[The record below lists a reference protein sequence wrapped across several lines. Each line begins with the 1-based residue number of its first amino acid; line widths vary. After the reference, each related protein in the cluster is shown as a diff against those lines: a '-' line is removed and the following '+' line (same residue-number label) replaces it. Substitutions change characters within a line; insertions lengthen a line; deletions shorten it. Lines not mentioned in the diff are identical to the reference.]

1 MTAALRLAV
10 GLLTAVP
17 VGDVGAVDREVAKRA
32 LWWFVPVGAALG
44 AAGSV
49 VLVLTER
56 LGLSA
61 LTAAALALASLA
73 VLTRGLHLDGLA
85 DTADGLGSRRPAD
98 RALAVMRASDI
109 GPFGVAVLVLVLL
122 IQVTSLAEASWQALL
137 VAVVIGRLSI
147 LVCCA
152 RGVPAAR
159 TDGLGALFAGTASW
173 PLIVLSAFVA
183 AGGALLAVGWVGLVA
198 VLLALGAAVA
208 LVRHC
213 MQRLG
218 GITGDVIGA
227 TVELTTTL
235 ALLVMATG

>member
-1 MTAALRLAV
+1 MTAALRLAL

-17 VGDVGAVDREVAKRA
+17 VGDVGAIDREAAKRA

-44 AAGSV
+44 AAGGV
-49 VLVLTER
+49 VLLLAER
-56 LGLSA
+56 LGLSS

-73 VLTRGLHLDGLA
+73 ALTRGLHLDGLA
-85 DTADGLGSRRPAD
+85 DTADGLGSLRPAD

-109 GPFGVAVLVLVLL
+109 GPFGVAALVLVLL

-152 RGVPAAR
+152 QGVPAAR
-159 TDGLGALFAGTASW
+159 TDGLGALLAGTASW
-173 PLIVLSAFVA
+173 PLIVLAALVVA
-183 AGGALLAVGWVGLVA
+183 GAALLAVGWVGLVA
-198 VLLALGAAVA
+198 LLLALGAAA
-208 LVRHC
+208 LLVRRC
-213 MQRLG
+213 MRRLG
-218 GITGDVIGA
+218 GITGDVMGA
-227 TVELTTTL
+227 GVELTTTV

>member
-17 VGDVGAVDREVAKRA
+17 VGDVGAVDREKAKRA

-44 AAGSV
+44 AAASV
-49 VLVLTER
+49 VLVLAER

-109 GPFGVAVLVLVLL
+109 GPFGVAALVLVLL
-122 IQVTSLAEASWQALL
+122 IQVTSLAEASWRALL
-137 VAVVIGRLSI
+137 VAVVIGRLGI

-159 TDGLGALFAGTASW
+159 TDGLGVLVAGTASW
-173 PLIVLSAFVA
+173 PLIVLTALVV
-183 AGGALLAVGWVGLVA
+183 AGGALLGVGWVGLVA
-198 VLLALGAAVA
+198 LLLALGAAGG
-208 LVRHC
+208 LVWRC

-218 GITGDVIGA
+218 GITGDVMGA
-227 TVELTTTL
+227 SVELTTTL

>member
-1 MTAALRLAV
+1 MTAGLRLAV

-49 VLVLTER
+49 VLVLAER
-56 LGLSA
+56 LGLSS
-61 LTAAALALASLA
+61 LTAAALAFASLA
-73 VLTRGLHLDGLA
+73 ILTRGLHLDGLA
-85 DTADGLGSRRPAD
+85 DTADGLGSRRSAD

-109 GPFGVAVLVLVLL
+109 GPFGVAALVLVLF
-122 IQVTSLAEASWQALL
+122 IQVTSLAEASWRALL

-147 LVCCA
+147 LVCCS
-152 RGVPAAR
+152 RRVPAAR
-159 TDGLGALFAGTASW
+159 TDGLGVLVAGTASW
-173 PLIVLSAFVA
+173 PLLVITACVV
-183 AGGALLAVGWVGLVA
+183 AGGAFLAVGWVGLVA
-198 VLLALGAAVA
+198 LLLALVAAA
-208 LVRHC
+208 LLVWHSVH
-213 MQRLG
+213 RLG

-227 TVELTTTL
+227 AVELTTTL